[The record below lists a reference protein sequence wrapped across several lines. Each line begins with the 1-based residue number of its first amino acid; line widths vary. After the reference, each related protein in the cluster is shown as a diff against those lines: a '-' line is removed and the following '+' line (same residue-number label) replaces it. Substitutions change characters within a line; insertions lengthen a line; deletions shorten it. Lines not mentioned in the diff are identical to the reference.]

1 MLSLPSSLL
10 LVFPMFLASLLLP
23 VYLLLAP
30 LLFLP
35 ILPLLLSISTSFGD
49 PAVVGIP

>member
-1 MLSLPSSLL
+1 MF
-10 LVFPMFLASLLLP
+10 VFPVFLASLLLP

-35 ILPLLLSISTSFGD
+35 FLLLLLSISTSFGD
-49 PAVVGIP
+49 PVFVGIL